1 MKKTSRQIL
10 ATRTPLETGSD
21 KGGQEGIAQ
30 AVSPVTSILLLIFY
44 ESAIKEDRREGLFL
58 LLMEHN
64 RDHR

>member
-21 KGGQEGIAQ
+21 KGAQEGISQ
-30 AVSPVTSILLLIFY
+30 AVPPVASVLLLIVY
-44 ESAIKEDRREGLFL
+44 ESAIKEDRREGLCL
-58 LLMEHN
+58 VHTEHN

>member
-21 KGGQEGIAQ
+21 KGAQEGISQ
-30 AVSPVTSILLLIFY
+30 AVSPVTSVLLLIVY
-44 ESAIKEDRREGLFL
+44 ESAIKEDKREGLCL
-58 LLMEHN
+58 VQTEHN